1 MKYTVK
7 LTKRAQKV
15 FKKLDTRMKNR
26 IFDAIGDMID
36 YYDGKRNV
44 AMPDVKTLR
53 GKFEGLLRLR
63 VGDYR
68 VIFSMHNDEL
78 IILVVD
84 IAPRGGA
91 YK

>member
-7 LTKRAQKV
+7 LTKRAQKI
-15 FKKLDTRMKNR
+15 FKKLDSKMKDR
-26 IFDAIGDMID
+26 ILNSIGDMVD
-36 YYDGKRNV
+36 YYAGNTNV
-44 AMPDVKTLR
+44 PVPDVKMLQ

-63 VGDYR
+63 VGSYR

-84 IAPRGGA
+84 IVPRSEA